1 MKSQI
6 TAMIEIETIHEMD
19 KICKDLGI
27 SKSEFIRAAID
38 EYIEFLKVFVNYQKH
53 LHRIFHNF

>member
-19 KICKDLGI
+19 KICQDLGI

-38 EYIEFLKVFVNYQKH
+38 EYIEVLKGVE
-53 LHRIFHNF
+53 